1 MNEVGANP
9 QAREGSGKVSL
20 PKIFSKNENSSALA
34 IKSVEG
40 GAIAGM
46 LLVKQLISGDEMTL
60 LEIQVEAGVVSPLH
74 AHAHESLVYVVK
86 GKLRAVV
93 GGETFMLCHG
103 DVCRHPREVLHFIE
117 ALEQST
123 FVEIKSPIPDLSR
136 VLGT

>member
-1 MNEVGANP
+1 MNEVGANRP
-9 QAREGSGKVSL
+9 AREVAGKVSF
-20 PKIFSKNENSSALA
+20 PTIFSKNKNSSALA

-40 GAIAGM
+40 GAIAGILM
-46 LLVKQLISGDEMTL
+46 VKQLISGDDMTL
-60 LEIQVEAGVVSPLH
+60 LEIQVEAGVVSPPH
-74 AHAHESLVYVVK
+74 SHTHESLVYVVK
-86 GKLRAVV
+86 GKLRSVV
-93 GGETFMLCHG
+93 GGEAFVLCSG

>member
-1 MNEVGANP
+1 MNALNASSTNGNRLGKIGP
-9 QAREGSGKVSL
+9 QT
-20 PKIFSKNENSSALA
+20 IFTKNENISALA

-40 GAIAGM
+40 GAIEGV
-46 LLVKQLISGDEMTL
+46 LLVKQLISGDDMTL
-60 LEIQVEAGVVSPLH
+60 LEIRVEAGVVSPPH

-86 GKLRAVV
+86 GKLKSVV
-93 GGETFMLCHG
+93 GEEAFVLAPG

-123 FVEIKSPIPDLSR
+123 FVEIKSPVPDLSR